1 MEDMYSFL
9 ENRIRENFE
18 VEALLKSSLRGKVTK
33 LRHRDSHRRYVCRSY
48 YQPSDIYLRLLDK
61 ECSSLPRIYEAAVR
75 QPEDAGSCGHKN
87 YSVKDE
93 PVKQNEPVRQ
103 MSEITGDQFRM
114 LVLEEYVAGDTLDL
128 LLQAGPL
135 TVRQARDI
143 SLQLCR
149 GLYVLHS
156 LGWVHRDIKPENV
169 ILRGDQA
176 VLIDFDA
183 ARNYVPGKEQDTM
196 ILGTVGYAPPE
207 QYGLTETDFRSDIYA
222 MGVLINE
229 MLTGCH
235 PSQTLAKGRWG
246 RIISR
251 CTMIQPD
258 KRFTS
263 VKDLMEAL

>member
-75 QPEDAGSCGHKN
+75 NPEDAG
-87 YSVKDE
+87 
-93 PVKQNEPVRQ
+93 
-103 MSEITGDQFRM
+103 EITGDQFRM

-143 SLQLCR
+143 SLQLCG
-149 GLYVLHS
+149 GLHVLHS
-156 LGWVHRDIKPENV
+156 MGWVHRDIKPENV

-183 ARNYVPGKEQDTM
+183 ARTYVPGKEQDTM